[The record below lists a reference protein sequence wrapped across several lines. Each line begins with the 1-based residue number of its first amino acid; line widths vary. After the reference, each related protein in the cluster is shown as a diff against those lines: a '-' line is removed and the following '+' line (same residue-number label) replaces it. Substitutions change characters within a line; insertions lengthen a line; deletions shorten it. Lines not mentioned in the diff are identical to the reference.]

1 MPAERIGVMGA
12 SMGAGTVG
20 IAFAQE
26 ERMASVFLDS
36 PFSNM
41 GDIIVEELAFRAIRP
56 SSRTPAFSRGA
67 SVLARIWWRTT
78 PLTVPATS
86 GTAA

>member
-1 MPAERIGVMGA
+1 
-12 SMGAGTVG
+12 MGAGTVG

-36 PFSNM
+36 PSPTW
-41 GDIIVEELAFRAIRP
+41 GTIVEELAFRGYPTFLKDAGIFAGR
-56 SSRTPAFSRGA
+56 A
-67 SVLARIWWRTT
+67 SGRIWWRTT